1 MVLKDIL
8 EKLIAD
14 NEPVLLSDGNK
25 NWEPKDLIENLSNIY
40 LKREAY
46 MQKGMYIAEID
57 PKGYLGAVMFKIVPK
72 VA

>member
-1 MVLKDIL
+1 MVLKEIL

-14 NEPVLLSDGNK
+14 KEPVLLSDGNK
-25 NWEPKDLIENLSNIY
+25 NWEPKDLIDNLSNIY